1 MTLKKRL
8 VSALTAVCMLVVLIS
23 GVHAE
28 SEKAFV
34 FKYGEKEI
42 TVCGN
47 VDSPK
52 AKTISDSIS
61 NGESSD
67 EGTTR
72 GLYCTLFGHNLAHM
86 AVYEIT
92 HKYYATEPR
101 CREIRYDVTYC
112 TRCDYTVWTKIGESR
127 IYCCK

>member
-8 VSALTAVCMLVVLIS
+8 VSGLMAVCMLVVLIS

-28 SEKAFV
+28 SEKTFV

-47 VDSPK
+47 ADSQK
-52 AKTISDSIS
+52 AKAVYDSIS
-61 NGESSD
+61 GGED
-67 EGTTR
+67 EVATR
-72 GLYCTLFGHNLAHM
+72 GLYCSLFGHTLDRM
-86 AVYEIT
+86 VVIEIT
-92 HKYYATEPR
+92 HKVYNVEPR
-101 CREIRYDVTYC
+101 CAEIDYLVTYC
-112 TRCDYTVWTKIGESR
+112 TRCDYTVWTEIYNGR